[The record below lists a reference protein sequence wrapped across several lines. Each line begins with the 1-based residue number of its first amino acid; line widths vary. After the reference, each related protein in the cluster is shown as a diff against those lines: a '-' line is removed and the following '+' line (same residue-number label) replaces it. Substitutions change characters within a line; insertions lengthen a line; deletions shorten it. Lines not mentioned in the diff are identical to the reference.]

1 MVTVAT
7 SQMAN
12 ASSPSFTATTII
24 KKLAPSPRDGLLP
37 NNNKWRTKQPLSP
50 RNNINNYNRDGTSP
64 RNNCGISSPRM
75 ALKTGRPSASNHPII
90 TDPPLPIVERSRSPF
105 AAASVVSSLYSGAP
119 TMATTTPV
127 SHVISSPRLA
137 ETRAE
142 SITLST
148 ESKVSA
154 IRSPLPVTINDDNSN
169 VVEFSVDDL
178 VGPPPP
184 PPPLLALPITSP
196 KTPTGTRSKKML
208 VVDPKSGK
216 KYDLK
221 TDDHSLTDK
230 ELYVIHKSDESRM
243 VLSPDSSCNKTP
255 TAKNTSTKSNSGYF
269 WRSPPVTPT
278 NNDDTNTDLPPILHF
293 GDDIPYEAEEQAT
306 LLLHNV
312 DSIMNDATLDT
323 ASAITDVSYHG
334 HPRSSEYDGRG
345 ANGGLLR
352 RCGATLGGL
361 CLIDDDTEVDVLS
374 AILAD
379 EDVHLAEKAALSATV
394 AKVKEKEKVVEE
406 RDDVDCI
413 PPNYMLENIVGV
425 DDDAEELVHAMLRAR
440 TIRQRLSIDGSGS
453 QQDDKQQ
460 NPMLSLTPRDLFSLD
475 LFSPTMSSAL
485 STVMSGL
492 AKTFSFVNVND
503 DSITVDGGTLHET
516 NMSYTSSVR
525 RVCMIVKPE
534 EVNFCLID
542 DEAGKA
548 GCVGLLGMKFHQ
560 CGNDFQA
567 HVRFIQRGSKA
578 EKIGVKVG
586 DRVSFA
592 VALSNM
598 TSDQQ
603 SERLAERLMKRLETV
618 GMRTSYRELYDIF
631 LSKTTNSRPIG
642 MVFRRDR
649 TASKAGLTSP
659 VTASANYIT
668 NEFDWSTDFL
678 HSLSIKCRE
687 YEFEQKAPFGKVLDL
702 NEAGSVGHKLVLFLP
717 RPNVDCTFSNMEVS
731 DYLNDMLDNLAIGYH
746 CTMSSPM
753 MSCIDSTCVS
763 NNVTTKPHS
772 DFLSY
777 RLLSM
782 LVEQAMGLV
791 FIRCEYDENN
801 NVTGSG
807 FAVVRNAEGSWSAP
821 CFLSVLGSSVKGINE
836 SAPLADVKMIIIRNT
851 AMVVGLN
858 SGNAVKFS
866 VRKNERANL
875 LVRDATVVG
884 IQVGRFLP
892 LAVDFFVLVKA
903 NMELNHGAYASLST
917 DNVEA
922 KDILTGELTIICYFL
937 LFEYILCS

>member
-7 SQMAN
+7 SQMTN
-12 ASSPSFTATTII
+12 APSPSFAATTII

-64 RNNCGISSPRM
+64 RNNGGISSPRM
-75 ALKTGRPSASNHPII
+75 ALKTGRPSASNHPFI
-90 TDPPLPIVERSRSPF
+90 TDPPLPIVERSRSPVG
-105 AAASVVSSLYSGAP
+105 AASVVSSLYSGAP

-137 ETRAE
+137 DTTLV

-154 IRSPLPVTINDDNSN
+154 VRSPLPVTINDDNNNNNNNNN

-178 VGPPPP
+178 VGPPP

-255 TAKNTSTKSNSGYF
+255 TAKNTSTKANSGYF

-278 NNDDTNTDLPPILHF
+278 NNDNTNTDLPPILHF
-293 GDDIPYEAEEQAT
+293 GDDIPNEAEEQAT

-334 HPRSSEYDGRG
+334 HPRSSEYGRG

-394 AKVKEKEKVVEE
+394 AEVKEKEKVVEE

-440 TIRQRLSIDGSGS
+440 TIRKRLSIDGSGS

-460 NPMLSLTPRDLFSLD
+460 NPMLSLTGWD
-475 LFSPTMSSAL
+475 LFSPMSNITGPL

-503 DSITVDGGTLHET
+503 DSITVNGGTLHET
-516 NMSYTSSVR
+516 NMSHTSSGR
-525 RVCMIVKPE
+525 RVCMVVKPE
-534 EVNFCLID
+534 ELNSCLLD
-542 DEAGKA
+542 DEAGNA

-578 EKIGVKVG
+578 EKMGVKVG

-649 TASKAGLTSP
+649 TASKAGPTSP
-659 VTASANYIT
+659 RTATANYIT

-702 NEAGSVGHKLVLFLP
+702 NEAGSMGHKLVLFLP
-717 RPNVDCTFSNMEVS
+717 RPNVVCTFSNMEVS

-763 NNVTTKPHS
+763 NDVTTKPHS
-772 DFLSY
+772 DFLSN

-791 FIRCEYDENN
+791 FIRREYDENN

-821 CFLSVLGSSVKGINE
+821 CFLSVLGSSVKGIDE

-922 KDILTGELTIICYFL
+922 KDILTGELTIV
-937 LFEYILCS
+937 

>member
-1 MVTVAT
+1 
-7 SQMAN
+7 
-12 ASSPSFTATTII
+12 
-24 KKLAPSPRDGLLP
+24 
-37 NNNKWRTKQPLSP
+37 
-50 RNNINNYNRDGTSP
+50 
-64 RNNCGISSPRM
+64 
-75 ALKTGRPSASNHPII
+75 
-90 TDPPLPIVERSRSPF
+90 
-105 AAASVVSSLYSGAP
+105 
-119 TMATTTPV
+119 MATTTPV

-137 ETRAE
+137 DTTLV

-154 IRSPLPVTINDDNSN
+154 VRSPLPVTINDDNNNNNN

-178 VGPPPP
+178 VGPPP

-255 TAKNTSTKSNSGYF
+255 TAKNTSTKANSGYF

-278 NNDDTNTDLPPILHF
+278 NNDNTNTDLPPILHF
-293 GDDIPYEAEEQAT
+293 GDDIPNEAEEQAT

-334 HPRSSEYDGRG
+334 HPRSSEYGTG

-394 AKVKEKEKVVEE
+394 AEVKEKEKVVEE

-440 TIRQRLSIDGSGS
+440 TIRKRLSIDGSGS

-460 NPMLSLTPRDLFSLD
+460 NPMLSLTGWD
-475 LFSPTMSSAL
+475 LFSPMSNITGPL

-503 DSITVDGGTLHET
+503 DSITVNGGTLHET
-516 NMSYTSSVR
+516 NMSHTSSGR
-525 RVCMIVKPE
+525 RVCMVVKPE
-534 EVNFCLID
+534 ELNSCLLD
-542 DEAGKA
+542 DEAGNA

-578 EKIGVKVG
+578 EKMGVKVG

-649 TASKAGLTSP
+649 TASKAGPTSP
-659 VTASANYIT
+659 RTATANYIT

-702 NEAGSVGHKLVLFLP
+702 NEAGSMGHKLVLFLP
-717 RPNVDCTFSNMEVS
+717 RPNVVCTFSNMEVS

-763 NNVTTKPHS
+763 NDVTTKPHS
-772 DFLSY
+772 DFLSN

-791 FIRCEYDENN
+791 FIRREYDENN

-821 CFLSVLGSSVKGINE
+821 CFLSVLGSSVKGIDE

-922 KDILTGELTIICYFL
+922 KDILTGELTIV
-937 LFEYILCS
+937 